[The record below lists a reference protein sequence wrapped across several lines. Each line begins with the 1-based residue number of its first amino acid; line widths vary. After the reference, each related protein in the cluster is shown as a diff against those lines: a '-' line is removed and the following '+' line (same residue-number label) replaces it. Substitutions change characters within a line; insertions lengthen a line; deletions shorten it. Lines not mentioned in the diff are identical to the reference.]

1 MASRV
6 PQLPYVYWLIEQ
18 DKVRDTQYES
28 RRRLTHYSIMTDGT
42 QKVGWEVK
50 NPLTG
55 YNYAYS
61 LRVKNG
67 VAVKAQEALE
77 FSFLMGLGL
86 TLSGLSY
93 LWGVRGRFVAFLAL
107 LNGVVATEVL
117 GWAIRSVQMLGAT
130 SVEELE
136 ATLKQIAVVGETHKN
151 YGDLLNLVRRF
162 NNPQNVSDDYEYIA
176 GAYWNERMN
185 DKIDGLC
192 GISIV
197 SATVSAAT
205 IFSHWFRDGYKRGW
219 PWWFLA
225 TLSHYNL
232 YDNITAFTNDTGG
245 DTVMQIGHRQH
256 ALGNILGVWVAYW
269 GNTDPFS
276 KLFKLVGF

>member
-18 DKVRDTQYES
+18 DKVRDTQYQT
-28 RRRLTHYSIMTDGT
+28 RRRLTHYSILTDGT

-55 YNYAYS
+55 YNYAYR
-61 LRVKNG
+61 LRVKNEI
-67 VAVKAQEALE
+67 AVKTQEALE

-93 LWGVRGRFVAFLAL
+93 LWGVRGRFVAFLCL
-107 LNGVVATEVL
+107 LNGVLATEVL
-117 GWAIRSVQMLGAT
+117 GWARRSGQMLGAT

-136 ATLKQIAVVGETHKN
+136 ATLKQIGVEGESHKD
-151 YGDLLNLVRRF
+151 YDNLVTLIKRF
-162 NNPQNVSDDYEYIA
+162 NPQNVIADYEYIA

-185 DKIDGLC
+185 DKIDALC

-205 IFSHWFRDGYKRGW
+205 IFSHWFRNGHKRGW

-225 TLSHYNL
+225 TIAHFNL
-232 YDNITAFTNDTGG
+232 FDNINLFAKDTGAG
-245 DTVMQIGHRQH
+245 DDVMAIGHTEH
-256 ALGNILGVWVAYW
+256 AVGNLLGVWVAYW
-269 GNTDPFS
+269 F
-276 KLFKLVGF
+276 